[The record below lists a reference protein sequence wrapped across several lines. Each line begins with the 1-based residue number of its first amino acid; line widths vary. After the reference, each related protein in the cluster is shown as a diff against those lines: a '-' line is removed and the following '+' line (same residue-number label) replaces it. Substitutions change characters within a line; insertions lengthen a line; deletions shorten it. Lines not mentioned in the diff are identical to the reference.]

1 MPPKIPCSVAQGIS
15 LQTIEFARRL
25 DAKIVAEGRILQ
37 NSLLISLFSG
47 NSGLETGPIWT
58 ASSAND

>member
-25 DAKIVAEGRILQ
+25 DAKIVAEGPDFAKFPV
-37 NSLLISLFSG
+37 NFPFSG

-58 ASSAND
+58 ASSANV